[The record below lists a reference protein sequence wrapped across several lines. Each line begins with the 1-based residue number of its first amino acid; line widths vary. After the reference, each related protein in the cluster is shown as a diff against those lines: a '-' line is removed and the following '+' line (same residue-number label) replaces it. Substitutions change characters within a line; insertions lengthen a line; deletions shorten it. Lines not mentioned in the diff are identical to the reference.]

1 MKGLKAGDFCITFG
15 AEGFLVGLGTAGFA
29 PCFSVTK
36 AVCQVRR
43 HGRQILEESEQS
55 KSACLKWRPSTLEDA
70 NALLLYIHEESP
82 PRYCPTTMCHV
93 PRLFS
98 ARCSDR
104 FAQSPQGRNRGRR
117 CSLARPRLASLL
129 HSSILMQSRHPV
141 RLLSA
146 PTHVCAEQ
154 QVLAASVLRAATF
167 YYNWRFYGMAAAEKQ
182 RKDKSSAAAG
192 TRK

>member
-1 MKGLKAGDFCITFG
+1 MAATIVKGLKAGDFCITFG

-82 PRYCPTTMCHV
+82 RRYCPTTMCHV

-129 HSSILMQSRHPV
+129 HSSIFDAIPSSRPSPV
-141 RLLSA
+141 RSYTCLRRTTGARRKCTSGGDVLLQL
-146 PTHVCAEQ
+146 E
-154 QVLAASVLRAATF
+154 VLRHG
-167 YYNWRFYGMAAAEKQ
+167 R
-182 RKDKSSAAAG
+182 R
-192 TRK
+192 